1 MKLAEALAERADID
15 KKIAQMRDRAKVAAR
30 YVEGEEPPESSLTLI
45 QDTRTLLARRMD
57 LVRRINLTN
66 AETRLVRGDG
76 HVITMTAALAL
87 REFILSER
95 TLINDV
101 CNEAS
106 PSTRDMYGS
115 RRRKTELP
123 ERTDLPVPA
132 LRVEADNLSRTFREL
147 DSEIQQAN
155 WNTELI

>member
-15 KKIAQMRDRAKVAAR
+15 KKIAQLRERAKASAR
-30 YVEGEEPPESSLTLI
+30 YLEGEEPAESALALI
-45 QDTRTLLARRMD
+45 GDTRQLLTRRMD

-66 AETRLVRGDG
+66 SETRMVRSSGT
-76 HVITMTAALAL
+76 VTMTEALAM
-87 REFILSER
+87 REFILAER
-95 TLINDV
+95 MLLTDV

-106 PSTRDMYGS
+106 PGKDPYGI

-123 ERTDLPVPA
+123 EKTDLPVSH
-132 LRVEADNLSRTFREL
+132 LRAEADNLGRVFREL
-147 DSEIQQAN
+147 DSDIQQAN

>member
-1 MKLAEALAERADID
+1 MKLAEALAERSDLD

-30 YVEGEEPPESSLTLI
+30 YLEGEEPPESSFILI
-45 QDTRTLLARRMD
+45 QDTRELLARRMD

-87 REFILSER
+87 REFILAER
-95 TLINDV
+95 TLLTDV

-106 PSTRDMYGS
+106 PGKDQFLG

-123 ERTDLPVPA
+123 ERTDLPVSH
-132 LRVEADNLSRTFREL
+132 LRVEADNLGRTFREL